1 MNTAPKPFA
10 ARAMDSVPKNGRK
23 TITGYAQ
30 DADGDAL
37 TFTPLNPVNASLVQL
52 NTKTVLFVPAKDF
65 TGTASFT
72 WQIEDGKGGVAT
84 QDVIVE
90 VFPSSFTYRPIIIG
104 AGKRLHPSR
113 CRQSLIACCP
123 VPVSMSTDWLLFWRR
138 ACDAAGA
145 RPAAANPYPAYPCR
159 SSRPATPIPEAA
171 SKPDAEAEREREL
184 SSMKTRLE
192 QLARPVR
199 CHMAGIF

>member
-104 AGKRLHPSR
+104 AGEAPAPVEVPSKLDSLLSRAGVDVDRL
-113 CRQSLIACCP
+113 
-123 VPVSMSTDWLLFWRR
+123 
-138 ACDAAGA
+138 AAV
-145 RPAAANPYPAYPCR
+145 
-159 SSRPATPIPEAA
+159 
-171 SKPDAEAEREREL
+171 
-184 SSMKTRLE
+184 
-192 QLARPVR
+192 LAK
-199 CHMAGIF
+199 GL

>member
-30 DADGDAL
+30 DADGDAI
-37 TFTPLNPVNASLVQL
+37 TFTPLNPVNASLVQI
-52 NTKTVLFVPAKDF
+52 NAKTVLFVPAKDF
-65 TGTASFT
+65 TGTASFV

-104 AGKRLHPSR
+104 A
-113 CRQSLIACCP
+113 
-123 VPVSMSTDWLLFWRR
+123 
-138 ACDAAGA
+138 
-145 RPAAANPYPAYPCR
+145 
-159 SSRPATPIPEAA
+159 
-171 SKPDAEAEREREL
+171 AEASTPVEVPSKLDSLL
-184 SSMKTRLE
+184 SRAGVDVDRLAAV
-192 QLARPVR
+192 LAK
-199 CHMAGIF
+199 GL